1 MTVTWNRVSNSPMRK
16 QVRNFLMEWVT
27 PNFFC
32 EFLFF
37 IEIVLCGGALVMSTQ
52 FIVGDANTEF
62 FNVMGPSIF
71 SAHF

>member
-1 MTVTWNRVSNSPMRK
+1 
-16 QVRNFLMEWVT
+16 MEWVT

-52 FIVGDANTEF
+52 FTVGDANTEF